1 MIEDLCDSGHLR
13 SGFQAPRSHFHSIS
27 VTQDGDN
34 AIICYTYPE
43 KRLKE

>member
-1 MIEDLCDSGHLR
+1 MIEDLCGNGHI
-13 SGFQAPRSHFHSIS
+13 GDAVS

-34 AIICYTYPE
+34 VIICYTYPE

>member
-1 MIEDLCDSGHLR
+1 MIEDLCGNGHIGDAGR
-13 SGFQAPRSHFHSIS
+13 

-34 AIICYTYPE
+34 VIICYTYPE